1 MKLRNSSRGFT
12 LVELLLVIAI
22 IGILA
27 AVIFIVIGPARK
39 KARIATF
46 KEHMVDLV
54 KAGASCID
62 SEGIIQPGQADGTQ
76 PFCVDSSGNSL
87 GGLGNIPRI
96 KECKGGSDV
105 VTISV
110 QNGDSDDFEITSGC
124 PVTTGGGGGSGV
136 TCYAKCTING
146 CEFSNDQ
153 SFNDSAL
160 DGCPQ
165 I

>member
-1 MKLRNSSRGFT
+1 MKLRNSSKGFT

-62 SEGIIQPGQADGTQ
+62 SEGEIRPGQADGTH
-76 PFCVDSSGNSL
+76 PFCTDGAGNPV
-87 GGLGNIPRI
+87 GGLGNIPTI
-96 KECKGGSDV
+96 KYCSGGSQTV
-105 VTISV
+105 EINVE
-110 QNGDSDDFEITSGC
+110 NGNSDDFEITADC
-124 PVTTGGGGGSGV
+124 PVTGGSGGSGGV

-146 CEFSNDQ
+146 CEFSNDPNF
-153 SFNDSAL
+153 SDASL